1 MVTIFKSVFKSDLTS
16 SSPVKIKMQLLL
28 EKKKKKPWKLTN
40 LQKLNVCQILNKMK
54 ATKNTQNQTH

>member
-28 EKKKKKPWKLTN
+28 EKKKKTLE
-40 LQKLNVCQILNKMK
+40 INKF
-54 ATKNTQNQTH
+54 TENECLPNFEQNESH

>member
-28 EKKKKKPWKLTN
+28 EKKKPWKLTN
-40 LQKLNVCQILNKMK
+40 LQKMNVCQILNKMK
-54 ATKNTQNQTH
+54 ATENTQNHEKTH